1 MTININSCSRNDA
14 IIKSFACR
22 TKYLRDSFPHK
33 FFKSIMLLFIRQR
46 KLNFCCTQARPT
58 IIILISHINI
68 FLFTI
73 NFCPNL

>member
-1 MTININSCSRNDA
+1 MTININRCSRNDA

-46 KLNFCCTQARPT
+46 KLNFCCTGQT
-58 IIILISHINI
+58 DNNNTD
-68 FLFTI
+68 FTYKY
-73 NFCPNL
+73 FSFYY